1 MKWGKGSV
9 VKIQTIYKSISI
21 TAENIDD
28 INPIVILPDN
38 IKRKVYYVRT
48 IHTSETKRN
57 YDYGSRSEFI
67 EAEEIKLGLITCYQS
82 YVSKLVTC
90 TRFERVNVCVKGI

>member
-1 MKWGKGSV
+1 MNWKRVRANNMKTFILKWGKGSV
-9 VKIQTIYKSISI
+9 VKIQTIYKTMYI

-38 IKRKVYYVRT
+38 IKKKVYYVRT

-57 YDYGSRSEFI
+57 YDYGSWSEFI
-67 EAEEIKLGLITCYQS
+67 EAEETK
-82 YVSKLVTC
+82 
-90 TRFERVNVCVKGI
+90 